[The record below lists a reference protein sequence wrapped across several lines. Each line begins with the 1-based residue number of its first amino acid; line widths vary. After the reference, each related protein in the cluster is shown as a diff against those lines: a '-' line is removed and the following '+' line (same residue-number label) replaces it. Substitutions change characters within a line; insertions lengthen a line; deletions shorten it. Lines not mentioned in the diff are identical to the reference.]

1 MLDHAGCM
9 ACKKMFETEMPWL
22 NAVLAQ
28 HIVRRVLSSGSTPK
42 TIIDMGMG
50 PGYLVKELAAV
61 TNARL
66 IGVDC
71 NPIMLELTQALLAAH
86 AIPNKRVTLCLED
99 VHHLSFPDR
108 FADVIVS
115 FGCMHHWH
123 DPVVGVKQCMRV
135 LKPSGTLF
143 FIDALP
149 ATDAIIQHL
158 EEQIKDQEVLWI
170 LKKAALEANAN
181 VYADFFVQSRRH
193 VSEHDSIVR
202 RSNTQIQIIST
213 PSYLSN
219 PPEALFFF
227 EVDLEELCAYFSTLA
242 VRHAAL
248 LGVSV
253 HIWYDKHS
261 EVATIE

>member
-1 MLDHAGCM
+1 VTMLDHAGCM
-9 ACKKMFETEMPWL
+9 ACKKMFETEIPWL
-22 NAVLAQ
+22 NPVLAQ

-50 PGYLVKELAAV
+50 PGYLVKELAAI

-86 AIPNKRVTLCLED
+86 AIPNQRVTLCLED

-123 DPVVGVKQCMRV
+123 DPVVGIRQCMRV

-143 FIDALP
+143 L
-149 ATDAIIQHL
+149 
-158 EEQIKDQEVLWI
+158 
-170 LKKAALEANAN
+170 
-181 VYADFFVQSRRH
+181 
-193 VSEHDSIVR
+193 
-202 RSNTQIQIIST
+202 
-213 PSYLSN
+213 
-219 PPEALFFF
+219 
-227 EVDLEELCAYFSTLA
+227 
-242 VRHAAL
+242 
-248 LGVSV
+248 
-253 HIWYDKHS
+253 
-261 EVATIE
+261 